1 MINCE
6 LFYCKQNIPY
16 PPFKNGL
23 YLEEYFMNNLFSEN
37 ISLKRK
43 YIPAFWTNF
52 QIENWFNSNK
62 EQMQNALNEWVLNNP
77 SENGYICVVQHD
89 DGPLLQL
96 PENTI
101 IYGGCSG
108 HVSIPLIYQDINNT
122 LVSCEKKGFDEKNI
136 FCSFVGNITANHIL
150 PNVRQVMFDKLY
162 NKNNNFSIINSGGWQ
177 PSVNSELQQLFITTT
192 INSKFALAPRGYG
205 RASFRFFECFLLGTI
220 PIYIWNDI
228 NWLPFQNIIDYS
240 RLCISIHVSEI
251 DNLEDILL
259 SIDKTRYND
268 MLSYYNEIKHL
279 FELEGMCSQIIKE
292 NS

>member
-23 YLEEYFMNNLFSEN
+23 YLEEYFMNKLFSEN

-62 EQMQNALNEWVLNNP
+62 EQMQNALNEWVSNNP

-108 HVSIPLIYQDINNT
+108 NVSIPLIYQDINNT
-122 LVSCEKKGFDEKNI
+122 LVSCEKKGFDEKHI